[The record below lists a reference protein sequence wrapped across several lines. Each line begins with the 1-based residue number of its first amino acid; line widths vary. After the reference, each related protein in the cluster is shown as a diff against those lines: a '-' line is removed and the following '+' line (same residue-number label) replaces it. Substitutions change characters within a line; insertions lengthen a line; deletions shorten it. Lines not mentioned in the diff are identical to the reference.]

1 MSRQLVKNFNLEVAG
16 ATSIENLRE
25 ISLKYINEEINLISS
40 EVKAEF
46 GNDSASSELIDKIN
60 SEISSALKEA
70 LEMVISGYTL
80 CPDWVKVGCYIAAHK
95 TVVRS
100 GSFDDPLSYERKDAI
115 EKSILSKLERD
126 GVYEV

>member
-80 CPDWVKVGCYIAAHK
+80 CPD
-95 TVVRS
+95 
-100 GSFDDPLSYERKDAI
+100 
-115 EKSILSKLERD
+115 
-126 GVYEV
+126 